1 MGWVDQTMPVEQ
13 EEAMKLVLVLALIAF
28 FGVSCG
34 VGKSMH
40 SSPAYSQ
47 VAAGQA
53 WRS

>member
-1 MGWVDQTMPVEQ
+1 
-13 EEAMKLVLVLALIAF
+13 MKLVLVLALITF

-47 VAAGQA
+47 AAVEQL
-53 WRS
+53 WQS